1 MLKKILIIEDE
12 KQLLNNISILL
23 KSENFD
29 VVTARNGR
37 EGIYLAA
44 EEKPDLIICDIMMPG
59 MDGYDGLEELGKDRI
74 TSLIPFIFL
83 TAKVEIGDLRK
94 GMELGADDYLFKPFK
109 SEELI
114 KAINTRLNK
123 FEIVKASVLNEKKIN
138 TEGQK
143 TKKYKP
149 DDNIFF
155 RLPNSSVIIAVGKI
169 KYIEADNQY
178 TYVVQEDN
186 KHILI
191 RRSISKWEEILPETL
206 FIRIHRSTIINTL
219 YINKIE
225 KSPTNSYKVILKD
238 TAKNF
243 DISRKYLRKIK
254 KINP

>member
-12 KQLLNNISILL
+12 KQLSDNISILL
-23 KSENFD
+23 KAEKFN
-29 VVTARNGR
+29 VVTARNGK
-37 EGIYLAA
+37 EGVSLAA
-44 EEKPDLIICDIMMPG
+44 KEKPDLIICDIMMPG
-59 MDGYDGLEELGKDRI
+59 MDGYGVLEELGKNRI
-74 TSLIPFIFL
+74 TSSIPFIFL
-83 TAKVEIGDLRK
+83 TAKVETSDLRK

-114 KAINTRLNK
+114 KAITTRLNK
-123 FEIVKASVLNEKKIN
+123 FEIVKATVLDEEKIN
-138 TEGQK
+138 AEGQT
-143 TKKYKP
+143 TKKYNP

-155 RLPNSSVIIAVGKI
+155 RLPNSSVIVMVGKI

-186 KHILI
+186 KHMLI

-238 TAKNF
+238 TSKNF

-254 KINP
+254 KITQ